1 MVTSGISSDFSE
13 LSRASR
19 QITHVLRTLTP
30 LQATNIATRCLASDL
45 HVLSTPPAFVLSQ
58 NQTLRRKF
66 VWFRSND
73 RHSNITDLL
82 VGCRLSPAP
91 TGLVSHRTNRISR
104 NCNRHRATRRR
115 NFLPLCL
122 PEQPGIDSRRLLRCA
137 VTVAKNDESSTG
149 WGFPRQWFF
158 LEKCTKGS
166 FGPVLLGF
174 LITKNE
180 PTGC

>member
-1 MVTSGISSDFSE
+1 MVPSGISSDFSE
-13 LSRASR
+13 LSRAPR

-30 LQATNIATRCLASDL
+30 LQTTNIATRCLASDL

-82 VGCRLSPAP
+82 VGRRFSPAP

-122 PEQPGIDSRRLLRCA
+122 PEQPGTWSRRLLRCA
-137 VTVAKNDESSTG
+137 VTVAKNDTFLSRHPPAG
-149 WGFPRQWFF
+149 NGFFENIRVGLF
-158 LEKCTKGS
+158 
-166 FGPVLLGF
+166 
-174 LITKNE
+174 
-180 PTGC
+180 